1 MAHIT
6 AADVAAIRKELKEQL
21 PKFKFSVRKESGS
34 LAVAVTIKQ
43 GPAAFEG
50 KTNAQVNEYWIDS
63 HWTNAEDAMVLKKIS
78 EIMHNAPGRADVLRK
93 YFDHSDAMTDYFH
106 TAFYTHL
113 SIGSWDKP
121 YQKV

>member
-43 GPAAFEG
+43 GPANFEG